1 MKKGFIRLLAA
12 ASVTGFAFT
21 GLSAGMMPVAAFAEE
36 TVAKSFKIVAETI
49 DINTGKIVSPD
60 DHGKL
65 GQVIVDKTEAKAGE
79 TVTVKAVNG
88 SESGFWSRFSI
99 RRTTDGKDVT
109 EELLG
114 EKKQHSLSGESFAMP
129 AYDIVVSSAT
139 SPGWEGSPPVPS
151 IIVDGYDDENA
162 LIHPV
167 QTEQTEGGM
176 IRFEN
181 ADELIA
187 VDESFPQGT
196 YGVNV
201 NDESARIIVSA
212 VPDPGHRFVKWYA
225 KGFEFGV
232 GITED
237 ILEDTSTK
245 TDENGISVT
254 TSTFKMPYAGFLLN
268 AVFEETDPHNISIEK
283 RFDDIEAEIDKTTAR
298 VGEKVHLKVDT
309 GNSTSE
315 PDLNCIIIKRAD
327 NGEEIRRIDGF
338 LGHDHFWEGD
348 ISMPDTDIVIEIA
361 SSKWA
366 PALPDPSWYR
376 AERTYFNIK
385 FKDQEGRDL
394 TKDVSYDVSSKIHNE
409 DWQDAGEIVSF
420 DKNESRIDHS
430 YEASRGRGLYHDMID
445 SYIKINSVPDGYKL
459 PDAFVLS
466 SAAKDGRLG
475 KLDVSVSDRSVS
487 VIKADAD
494 GWEYDIIVTL
504 EKTRTADNGRKNS
517 GNASSGA
524 VSQVKTA
531 TPVAYAPSGNRAFVS
546 APATGDKNN
555 TSLWMVSGMAAAAAG
570 VFTVI
575 KLKRAG
581 KKED

>member
-36 TVAKSFKIVAETI
+36 TVAESFKIFAETI
-49 DINTGKIVSPD
+49 DINTGEIVSPD
-60 DHGKL
+60 DYGKF

-79 TVTVKAVNG
+79 TVTVKAVDG
-88 SESGFWSRFSI
+88 SESGFGSRFSI
-99 RRTTDGKDVT
+99 RRTTDGKVVT

-114 EKKQHSLSGESFAMP
+114 ERKQHSLSGESFTMP

-139 SPGWEGSPPVPS
+139 SPGWVGSPPVPS

-225 KGFEFGV
+225 KSFEFGV

-245 TDENGISVT
+245 NDENGISVT
-254 TSTFKMPYAGFLLN
+254 TSTFKMPYAGFLLK

-327 NGEEIRRIDGF
+327 NGEEIQRIDGF

-361 SSKWA
+361 SWKWA
-366 PALPDPSWYR
+366 PKWMR
-376 AERTYFNIK
+376 AQVAYFNIK
-385 FKDQEGRDL
+385 FKDLEGNDL
-394 TKDVSYDVSSKIHNE
+394 TKDVSYDVSSKIHDE

-420 DKNESRIDHS
+420 DKNESRIDHR
-430 YEASRGRGLYHDMID
+430 YEESGGRGLTHDMIN

-466 SAAKDGRLG
+466 SAAKDGTLG
-475 KLDVSVSDRSVS
+475 ELDVSVSDRSVS

-494 GWEYDIIVTL
+494 GWEYDIVVTL
-504 EKTRTADNGRKNS
+504 EKATTVAGDKKSS
-517 GNASSGA
+517 GNVSSVAASQTKAG
-524 VSQVKTA
+524 
-531 TPVAYAPSGNRAFVS
+531 TPVRVTTSVANV
-546 APATGDKNN
+546 PATGDRNN
-555 TSLWMVSGMAAAAAG
+555 TQIWMAAGIAAAAAG
-570 VFTVI
+570 ALTAV
-575 KLKRAG
+575 KLKRTG
-581 KKED
+581 KKEDQTD